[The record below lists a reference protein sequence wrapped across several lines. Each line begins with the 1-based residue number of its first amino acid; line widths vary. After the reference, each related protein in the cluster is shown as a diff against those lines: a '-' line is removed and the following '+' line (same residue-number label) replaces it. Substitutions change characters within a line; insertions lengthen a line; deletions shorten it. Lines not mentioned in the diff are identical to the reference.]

1 MSSTIASPPSQATTH
16 ERATSTTINAPLAA
30 PPQQTPPTLRT
41 IPPELRNRIYAYT
54 LVQEQPI
61 ELSTGSS
68 KNTSAL
74 LRTCRQIRQEASP
87 MFYTANEFTFKIHG
101 YRGLEAAPALKVH
114 LQFSRVGRENFQLEI
129 CRKCRESIHLEDFAK
144 WLRAYHRDANTVP
157 RLEPRLC
164 VTGPLWGSAVRR
176 IVSTIDNGGVPG
188 VDTLAA
194 ITFLLAVLKVNKTA
208 LPFRGCS
215 MLTATEDVGTEKREG
230 CEVWRG

>member
-1 MSSTIASPPSQATTH
+1 
-16 ERATSTTINAPLAA
+16 
-30 PPQQTPPTLRT
+30 
-41 IPPELRNRIYAYT
+41 
-54 LVQEQPI
+54 
-61 ELSTGSS
+61 
-68 KNTSAL
+68 
-74 LRTCRQIRQEASP
+74 

-114 LQFSRVGRENFQLEI
+114 LQFSRVGRKNFQLQI
-129 CRKCRESIHLEDFAK
+129 CRKCRGSIHLEDFAK

-164 VTGPLWGSAVRR
+164 ITGPLWGSAVRR

-208 LPFRGCS
+208 LPFHGCS
-215 MLTATEDVGTEKREG
+215 MLTATEDDETEKREG
-230 CEVWRG
+230 SEVWRDKWAGPGWV